1 MATTEQGSPAGA
13 DGSRTAGTIDVRR
26 PTDGHAIGRVPVDAA
41 TGVAEV
47 ARRLRAAQRQWD
59 GEGFAHRRRWLFAW
73 RDWLFDNQR
82 RLADLLQEETGK
94 VRAEADY
101 EVPTVAA
108 VINYYGS
115 RGRRFIADERPRASF
130 PLMKTKRL
138 RVVHRP
144 YEVVGVIGPW
154 NLPALLTFIDVVP
167 ALAAGCA
174 VVVKPSELTP
184 LTVTEMTRGWRDDV
198 GAPNVLAVV
207 NGFADTGAAV
217 VDSCD
222 FVQFTG
228 SASTGRVVA
237 RRAAEQLTPCSLE
250 LSGKDPMIVL
260 ADANLDRAAN
270 AAVWG
275 SLANAGQVCFSVER
289 IYVEAGIFD
298 ELSARVVEKVSALHQ
313 GADGREY
320 EADVGAMTSP
330 AQMEVLA
337 DQVADACGNGARLLT
352 GGRVKPGTTSFYEPT
367 VLVNV
372 DHGMKIMR
380 DETFGPIVALM
391 RVRDADEAI
400 RLANDCDLGLS
411 ASVFTRDSKRAQ
423 EIARRIDAGGVNV
436 NDVFTNSYVIDL
448 PLGGW
453 KHSGIGSR
461 NGPDGMRK
469 YCRTQ
474 AIVSSRVPLA
484 KAEPLW
490 FPYSRRHRRT
500 AARVYQFLVSRRWR
514 HRLAR

>member
-101 EVPTVAA
+101 EVPTVGA

-198 GAPNVLAVV
+198 GAPDVLAVV

-250 LSGKDPMIVL
+250 LSGKDPIGDRQPERAGRNAEVLPDAGDRLVPRPARQGGTVVVPVL
-260 ADANLDRAAN
+260 AAAP
-270 AAVWG
+270 
-275 SLANAGQVCFSVER
+275 
-289 IYVEAGIFD
+289 
-298 ELSARVVEKVSALHQ
+298 
-313 GADGREY
+313 ADGGTRLSVPREPPL
-320 EADVGAMTSP
+320 AASPRPLRTAGAVSWRRGTR
-330 AQMEVLA
+330 
-337 DQVADACGNGARLLT
+337 GARGRCARARPP
-352 GGRVKPGTTSFYEPT
+352 GGSGRRRPAASPWRAERSRATTARSTPG
-367 VLVNV
+367 
-372 DHGMKIMR
+372 
-380 DETFGPIVALM
+380 
-391 RVRDADEAI
+391 
-400 RLANDCDLGLS
+400 
-411 ASVFTRDSKRAQ
+411 
-423 EIARRIDAGGVNV
+423 
-436 NDVFTNSYVIDL
+436 
-448 PLGGW
+448 
-453 KHSGIGSR
+453 
-461 NGPDGMRK
+461 
-469 YCRTQ
+469 
-474 AIVSSRVPLA
+474 
-484 KAEPLW
+484 
-490 FPYSRRHRRT
+490 
-500 AARVYQFLVSRRWR
+500 
-514 HRLAR
+514 